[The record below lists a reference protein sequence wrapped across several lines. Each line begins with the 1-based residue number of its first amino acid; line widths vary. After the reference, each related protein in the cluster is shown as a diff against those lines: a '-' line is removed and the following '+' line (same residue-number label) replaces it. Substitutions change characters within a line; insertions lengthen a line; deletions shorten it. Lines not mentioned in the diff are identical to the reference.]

1 MVMNEKI
8 FFTRC
13 TELFQRSGMTVAEL
27 AKTAGLQY
35 HTVRNYVKG
44 NTLPRP
50 KHRRQLATALGTSVS
65 YLFDQPESIEP
76 SENAD
81 AFPLATEAISKAIP
95 PASSAAAIHREVGK
109 LVEGIA
115 TEVSGGT
122 LAVRDVW
129 FDDGLWPVQSNLG
142 VFSQAGCIAVL
153 HTVTFQGDYADLGPT
168 KEIAALRMNLIAG
181 NHAQPHQADCGVIV
195 SLVIDGR
202 ALSAERMAEQMYF
215 FGRQID
221 ALLATKVIVAGVVN
235 TLYDDREGL
244 QQALRNIGSPANTLE
259 VRLNHYFANS
269 LVRA

>member
-1 MVMNEKI
+1 MDEKI
-8 FFTRC
+8 FFSRC
-13 TELFQRSGMTVAEL
+13 TELFQQSGMTVAGL
-27 AKTAGLQY
+27 AKKAGLQY

-50 KHRRQLATALGTSVS
+50 KHRRQLAAALGTSVS
-65 YLFDQPESIEP
+65 YLFDAPESLEP
-76 SENAD
+76 SGDAD
-81 AFPLATEAISKAIP
+81 ASSLAAEAKSKGIP
-95 PASSAAAIHREVGK
+95 TTSSAAAIHREVGK

-129 FDDGLWPVQSNLG
+129 LDDGLWPVQSSLG

-181 NHAQPHQADCGVIV
+181 NHAHPHQADCAVIV
-195 SLVIDGR
+195 SLVIDGHE
-202 ALSAERMAEQMYF
+202 LSAERMAEQMYF

-221 ALLATKVIVAGVVN
+221 GLLASKVIVAGVVN
-235 TLYDDREGL
+235 TLYDDRERL
-244 QQALRNIGSPANTLE
+244 AHALCNIGSPADTLE
-259 VRLNHYFANS
+259 VRLNHYFRNS
-269 LVRA
+269 AVPS